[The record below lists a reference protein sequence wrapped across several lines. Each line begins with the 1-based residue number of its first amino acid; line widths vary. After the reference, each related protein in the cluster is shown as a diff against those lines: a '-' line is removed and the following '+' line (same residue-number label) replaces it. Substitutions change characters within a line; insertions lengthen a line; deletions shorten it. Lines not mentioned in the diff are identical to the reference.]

1 MSWGCRPRQRLPQR
15 ASVAEVLIK
24 QVRSANGA
32 SPKQRDTL
40 RSLRLGRIGRE
51 SRRADSPELRGM
63 LRVVGHL
70 VEVEGRAP
78 ADGVKR
84 AEEGS

>member
-1 MSWGCRPRQRLPQR
+1 
-15 ASVAEVLIK
+15 VAEVQVK

-40 RSLRLGRIGRE
+40 RSLKLGRIGRE

-63 LRVVGHL
+63 LGVVGHL
-70 VEVEGRAP
+70 VKVQ
-78 ADGVKR
+78 
-84 AEEGS
+84 EEAGS

>member
-1 MSWGCRPRQRLPQR
+1 MP
-15 ASVAEVLIK
+15 EVKIK

-32 SPKQRDTL
+32 NHKQRDTL

-51 SRRADSPELRGM
+51 VTMTETPQLRGM

-70 VEVEGRAP
+70 VEV
-78 ADGVKR
+78 DGGE
-84 AEEGS
+84 AS